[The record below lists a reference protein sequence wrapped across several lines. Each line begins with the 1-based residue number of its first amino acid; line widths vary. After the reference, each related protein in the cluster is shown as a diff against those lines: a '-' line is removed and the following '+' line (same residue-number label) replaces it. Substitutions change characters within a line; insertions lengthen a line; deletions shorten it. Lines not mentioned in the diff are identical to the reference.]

1 MIKAILNG
9 ANVTI
14 KNSEGKDLQKIN
26 LVKNPSVKPLLVALS
41 SEGIIS
47 LEDNNQT
54 TGNTLTDARERA
66 GLSTE
71 QLADIVGI
79 TRQGMHKIESKKTMP
94 RLDIAIKL
102 ADILDIDIKEL
113 L

>member
-14 KNSEGKDLQKIN
+14 KNSEGKDLQTIN
-26 LVKNPSVKPLLVALS
+26 LIKNPSIKPLLVALS
-41 SEGIIS
+41 GEGIVS
-47 LEDNNQT
+47 LEDDNKT
-54 TGNTLTDARERA
+54 TGNAVADAREKA
-66 GLSTE
+66 GLSVE
-71 QLADIVGI
+71 QLADIVGV
-79 TRQGMHKIESKKTMP
+79 TRQGMHKIENKKTMP

-102 ADILDIDIKEL
+102 ADVLDIDIKEL